1 MAATLTP
8 QTRFA
13 TRTRLWADHAPE
25 ALATLRARVAEQRAG
40 RFILPGSEG
49 RPLFAGSPPRWH
61 ENPTPS
67 GNREWLWT
75 LNRHTHWPHL
85 LRIAILDHDDALR
98 AQVLAEWLDWI
109 AACPLS
115 AWDNSEKNLRTVFD
129 SVTPW
134 RTLEVGLRMELTWP
148 VAWESFADA
157 PTLAPADHTRL
168 LASFHDH
175 GRVLAAIP
183 PRLWPRADHNHYL
196 TECAGLLRVALAFP
210 DFPESPAWRDQAWR
224 EIGRCLFAQFTADG
238 GQIEGCPHYH
248 AVSLRTL
255 AQAILHGRAH
265 DLALPDE
272 WRPRLAG
279 ALVYSL
285 HSLRPTG
292 VNVPWGD
299 SDAAS
304 SGPLLAA
311 LLGSLALY
319 SPASSTSSSNLNSS
333 VSLLR
338 ALAPPAAWRA
348 AVAES
353 LWHAPDPEAWLAQ
366 LDALPP
372 PSAAT
377 SRLHHDRDLAQVML
391 RTAWTPAAASVF
403 FACRSPVNN
412 GHAHIDPAGFDYTA
426 HGRALAVDPGRYTY
440 HEGPD
445 RYAFK
450 SAAYHNTVTL
460 DDRDP
465 FAYRSTFDFEP
476 QCPGR
481 ITAVTTGPGW
491 QSVASEQH
499 NFAPVVHRRTV
510 VLLEDSGALLVTDT
524 FTGLAP
530 TQTVQLWFHLDSTA
544 VHLDGPTAETRDP
557 ALANLR
563 VLGAPALTLTAHPG
577 RISEL
582 ADITRPST
590 RLRFSDTGGPSDRTY
605 VTRLVPR
612 AASAT
617 TWPEVTLP

>member
-1 MAATLTP
+1 VISAPSTSV
-8 QTRFA
+8 RFA
-13 TRTRLWADHAPE
+13 TRTRLWAAHAPE

-75 LNRHTHWPHL
+75 LNRHYHWPHF
-85 LRIAILDHDDALR
+85 LRVAVLDHDDALR
-98 AQVLAEWLDWI
+98 TQVLAEWLDWI
-109 AACPLS
+109 AACPLP
-115 AWDNSEKNLRTVFD
+115 AWDNSETSLRAVFD

-134 RTLEVGLRMELTWP
+134 RTLEAGLRMELTWP
-148 VAWESFADA
+148 VAWESFAADPA
-157 PTLAPADHTRL
+157 LAPADRARL
-168 LASFHDH
+168 LASFQEH
-175 GRVLAAIP
+175 GRVLAAVP
-183 PRLWPRADHNHYL
+183 PLLWPHADHNHYL

-210 DFPESPAWRDQAWR
+210 EFSDAPAWRDQAWN
-224 EIGRCLFAQFTADG
+224 EIGRCLFTQFTSEG

-255 AQAILHGRAH
+255 AQAILHGREH
-265 DLALPDE
+265 GLALPDS
-272 WRPRLAG
+272 WRPRLEG
-279 ALVYSL
+279 ALAYSL

-299 SDAAS
+299 SDATS

-311 LLGSLALY
+311 LLGALALDRTDEL
-319 SPASSTSSSNLNSS
+319 PH
-333 VSLLR
+333 LR
-338 ALAPPAAWRA
+338 VLAPPAAWRA

-366 LDALPP
+366 LSALPAP
-372 PSAAT
+372 AAAP
-377 SRLHHDRDLAQVML
+377 SRLHHDRGLGQVML
-391 RTAWTPAAASVF
+391 RTDWTPAAASVF
-403 FACRSPVNN
+403 FTCLTPVNN
-412 GHAHIDPAGFDYTA
+412 GHAHLDPAGFDYTA

-440 HEGPD
+440 HKGPD

-450 SAAYHNTVTL
+450 SAAYHNTVTI

-476 QCPGR
+476 QRPGR
-481 ITAVTTGPGW
+481 ITAVTAGPGW
-491 QSVASEQH
+491 QSAASEQH

-510 VLLEDSGALLVTDT
+510 ILLDDSGALLVTDT

-530 TQTVQLWFHLDSTA
+530 AQTVQLWFHLDSTA
-544 VHLDGPTAETRDP
+544 VHLDAATAETRDP

-563 VLGAPALTLTAHPG
+563 VLGDPALTLTAHPG
-577 RISEL
+577 RVSDL
-582 ADITRPST
+582 LDVARAST

-605 VTRLVPR
+605 VTRLIPR
-612 AASAT
+612 AATAT
-617 TWPEVTLP
+617 TWPEIVIPKITFP